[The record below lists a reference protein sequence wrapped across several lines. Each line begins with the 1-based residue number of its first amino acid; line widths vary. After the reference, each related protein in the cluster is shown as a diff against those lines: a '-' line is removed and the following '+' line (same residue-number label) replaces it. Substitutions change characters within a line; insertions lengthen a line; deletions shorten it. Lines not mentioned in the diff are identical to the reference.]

1 MGATALLFRGQ
12 RLLRAGE
19 AAQALDTLG
28 RAAEKAPES
37 PHVALHR
44 ALALGDAG
52 RLDEALEALAQAA
65 GTWPG
70 NPTFPLF
77 RGALLAEAD
86 RAEEALASL
95 RAALA
100 LSPGNLLAEAYL
112 ALVAMRRG
120 DVEAPLRRLGAVG
133 LTDNP
138 RALAA
143 ILAEVEAALF
153 RRFGADTDG
162 KPPAAGAMPAAPA
175 GWSARRLFARGRAC
189 VERGDP
195 VAAWPLLQLAAEKNP
210 SLPDL
215 FAYLGF
221 AAYDL
226 GRYDEALGY
235 LDRAGTWSQQPEA
248 IHLHRGACLYKLGRF
263 PEALDA
269 LRLAEGAD
277 ELGDYA
283 TWVRLFLA
291 RTLVAL
297 GRTREAMPP
306 LRRLVE
312 MEGDVALARLRQ
324 ARELL
329 GLAVP
334 ATAPQGY
341 DVLEEG
347 KAVLVVRPPYA
358 EAIREQR
365 LVGGVFPRRDDD
377 PRDGGVPPTVL
388 PPRAGR
394 APMLRVALP
403 DGGTALVRQCRRGGL
418 FGRLLGGS
426 YFDGGRFLREMGVAE
441 ALRRRGIPTPEVLA
455 GIRREVI
462 PGIYRA
468 EIIVRE
474 VPDSLDLAAAL
485 GREVQSPLD
494 SGRASR
500 LTPPPALAAAA
511 LLVRRIHGAGLLHPD
526 LNAKNILIGADGS
539 AMILDLDRAE
549 LLDELPLSARFANLA
564 RLYRSLH
571 KLGLAPDP
579 VGDDE
584 WAAFYDAYAGDD
596 PVLLAHTD
604 AAMARCRREVRRHR
618 LWWRITGAGARTQQ
632 VL

>member
-28 RAAEKAPES
+28 RAAERAPGS
-37 PHVALHR
+37 PHAALHR

-52 RLDEALEALAQAA
+52 RLDEALEALARAA
-65 GTWPG
+65 ETWPG
-70 NPTFPLF
+70 NPAFPLF

-86 RAEEALASL
+86 RAEEALAAL

-143 ILAEVEAALF
+143 LLAEVEAALF

-162 KPPAAGAMPAAPA
+162 KPPDARVMPDAPA
-175 GWSARRLFARGRAC
+175 GWSARRLLARGRAC

-195 VAAWPLLQLAAEKNP
+195 VAAWPLLQLAARKNP

-226 GRYDEALGY
+226 GRYGEALGY

-248 IHLHRGACLYKLGRF
+248 IHLHRGACLYKLGQF
-263 PEALDA
+263 AEALDA
-269 LRLAEGAD
+269 LRRAEGAD

-297 GRTREAMPP
+297 GRPREAVPP

-329 GLAVP
+329 GLALP

-347 KAVLVVRPPYA
+347 KAVLVVKPPCA
-358 EAIREQR
+358 ETIREQR
-365 LVGGVFPRRDDD
+365 LAGGASPRREGG
-377 PRDGGVPPTVL
+377 PRGGDVPPTVL

-394 APMLRVALP
+394 APMERLALP

-418 FGRLLGGS
+418 FGRLLGDR
-426 YFDGGRFLREMGVAE
+426 YLDGGRFLREIAVSD
-441 ALRRRGIPTPEVLA
+441 ALRRRGIPTPEVIA
-455 GIRREVI
+455 GIRREI
-462 PGIYRA
+462 LPGVYRA

-474 VPDSLDLAAAL
+474 VPESLDLAAAL
-485 GREVQSPLD
+485 RRDAHSPVG
-494 SGRASR
+494 SGHASR
-500 LTPPPALAAAA
+500 ITHQSALAASAR
-511 LLVRRIHGAGLLHPD
+511 LVRQIHDAGLWHPD
-526 LNAKNILIGADGS
+526 LNAKNILLGADGS

-571 KLGLAPDP
+571 KLGLAPKP
-579 VGDDE
+579 VSDAA
-584 WAAFYDAYAGDD
+584 WAAFLDAYAGDD

-604 AAMARCRREVRRHR
+604 AAMARCRRDLGRHR
-618 LWWRITGAGARTQQ
+618 LWWRVTG
-632 VL
+632 